1 MVELHRET
9 HTVPSTPVVTSN
21 SLSKPV
27 PYSPNE
33 LFKRITPSSSLFF
46 IQYIPEGSIRPR
58 WFLVKI
64 ELDLTYSLDLQP
76 ETTGHYLVAFLARH
90 PRDKQRTDDFARWWP
105 EWHEYTIGA
114 DNIPDFWSASSF
126 SSTS

>member
-9 HTVPSTPVVTSN
+9 RTIPSSPVVTSN

-33 LFKRITPSSSLFF
+33 LFKRVTLSSSLFF

-58 WFLVKI
+58 WFLVQI
-64 ELDLTYSLDLQP
+64 ELYLTYSLDLQP
-76 ETTGHYLVAFLARH
+76 ETTGHYLVVFLARH
-90 PRDKQRTDDFARWWP
+90 PRDKQLTDDFAR
-105 EWHEYTIGA
+105 
-114 DNIPDFWSASSF
+114 
-126 SSTS
+126 